1 MGEHND
7 ELERREREEEYEE
20 FINVYGRENERE
32 DDLVQS
38 LNLLKN
44 NTMPPAAVM
53 QRLDF
58 LEPTSQQYTANTTN
72 AITKPHREQQSLA
85 ALRAASASM
94 CYIIFLPELEIS
106 DSTSVCLHNIFTQNS
121 DTEQHPRELPA
132 TSSAEYLG
140 MYVPLCP
147 QPNPVLMREAGTS
160 LPKPQ
165 EFTGRTNTK

>member
-44 NTMPPAAVM
+44 NTMPPPAVM

-72 AITKPHREQQSLA
+72 AITKPHREQQSSL
-85 ALRAASASM
+85 
-94 CYIIFLPELEIS
+94 F
-106 DSTSVCLHNIFTQNS
+106 
-121 DTEQHPRELPA
+121 
-132 TSSAEYLG
+132 
-140 MYVPLCP
+140 
-147 QPNPVLMREAGTS
+147 S
-160 LPKPQ
+160 LPPRSKQPSQTHNDYLSTIHKKTKPNNSKENPPPSYQ
-165 EFTGRTNTK
+165 PTNNLISTPYKR